1 MALRDLLTLT
11 EATDALATFKEQI
24 GHSRLLSNLIVRSVY
39 CRTAGKPSEIDQTE
53 WLETELS
60 VLPLLCNC
68 GHAQLLIHACGHTCL
83 VSGYMLISHCVNPC
97 NCS

>member
-11 EATDALATFKEQI
+11 AATDALAAFKEQI

-39 CRTAGKPSEIDQTE
+39 CRTAGKPSEIDRTE

-60 VLPLLCNC
+60 VLPYCAIAGTPSYYYMHVVTLAWFLD
-68 GHAQLLIHACGHTCL
+68 TC
-83 VSGYMLISHCVNPC
+83 
-97 NCS
+97 